1 MAGAVLLWVMAGVGA
16 CITLSAQTSG
26 QMLRYRGK
34 RYFGGQDRGPTTIE
48 RGDDAE
54 AFRDGPTL
62 RWWAVVVLAV
72 LGVAV
77 AVLRHSGYI
86 SG

>member
-1 MAGAVLLWVMAGVGA
+1 MAGAVLLWIMAAVGA
-16 CITLSAQTSG
+16 CITLSAQASG

-48 RGDDAE
+48 RDKDAE
-54 AFRDGPTL
+54 AFRDGLSL

-77 AVLRHSGYI
+77 AVLHHSGYI

>member
-1 MAGAVLLWVMAGVGA
+1 MAGAILLWIMAAVGAGV
-16 CITLSAQTSG
+16 TLSAQASG

-48 RGDDAE
+48 RDKDVE
-54 AFRDGPTL
+54 AFRDGLSL

-72 LGVAV
+72 LGAAV
-77 AVLRHSGYI
+77 AVLHHSGYI